1 MPVVA
6 RVLRLDE
13 PLPKRWRSAA
23 IRRGTF
29 HASAGQVLL
38 GLGHPMRLA
47 LPALSTGHTAESV
60 AAVLDGI
67 SVIDGSLDG
76 LWSPRVHAALPF
88 DPDLDGVG
96 FLSPIQVSAGGGSLV
111 VTLLGPD
118 DAALKDLEDQLHS
131 ITEVD
136 PPTVLP
142 TLVTLDQIPSSDGYE
157 AMVSLALA
165 ELESGVLDKTV
176 LSRSVSISADADL
189 DPVAVIDRMLER
201 EPTCTLFSLPIDEG
215 RFVGASPEM
224 LIGRRGRS
232 VRSHPLAGTIA
243 RTEDDLTGLVQSGKN
258 IEEHR
263 LVVDDIASRLGELVE
278 DLDVP
283 DAPEVVT
290 LRAVRH
296 LGTEISATLPTDGAT
311 ALELLAAVHPTPAIG
326 GVPRARALGAI
337 ARLEAGPRGLFG
349 GAVGWSDAKGD
360 GDWVLGIRGALL
372 SGSTAIVRAGAGIV
386 RGSQPADEAR
396 ETRIKLLSILDAL
409 APGCASL
416 L

>member
-1 MPVVA
+1 MSAVA
-6 RVLRLDE
+6 RILRLAE

-38 GLGHPMRLA
+38 GLGEPLRLD
-47 LPALSTGHTAESV
+47 LPALSTGRTAASI
-60 AAVLDGI
+60 AAVLGEITTVVDSG
-67 SVIDGSLDG
+67 GQACP
-76 LWSPRVHAALPF
+76 PRVHAALPF
-88 DPDLDGVG
+88 DPALGGVG
-96 FLSPIQVSAGGGSLV
+96 FLSPIQVTAGGGSLV
-111 VTLLGPD
+111 VTLIGRD
-118 DAALKDLEDQLHS
+118 DTELDELEHQLHQIS
-131 ITEVD
+131 EPD

-142 TLVTLDQIPSSDGYE
+142 TLVALEQIPPSDGYE
-157 AMVSLALA
+157 TMVRLALA
-165 ELESGVLDKTV
+165 ELEGGSLDKAV
-176 LSRSVSISADADL
+176 LSRSVSIAADADL

-201 EPTCTLFSLPIDEG
+201 EPTCTLFSLPIEEG

-263 LVVDDIASRLGELVE
+263 LVVDDIAARLEGLVE

-283 DAPEVVT
+283 EAPEVVT

-296 LGTEISATLPTDGAT
+296 LGTEIRATVPEAGPSALD
-311 ALELLAAVHPTPAIG
+311 LLAAVHPTPAIG
-326 GVPRARALGAI
+326 GVPRSRALDTI
-337 ARLEAGPRGLFG
+337 ARLETSPRGLFG
-349 GAVGWSDAKGD
+349 GAVGWSDARGD

-372 SGSTAIVRAGAGIV
+372 SGRTAVVRAGAGIV